1 MRRRWLC
8 GALAALALGLSG
20 CAAGMPEASPS
31 PSDTGTERIAT
42 ATPSEATSAAPVAPS
57 ATPRANL
64 AVTVDGK
71 RLMGQGLREEDETF
85 LPLVETAQALGYTA
99 DVAQTQADG
108 RTRCVHTFS
117 MGEDAGREVTV
128 SYLVQDNTVTDVQF
142 ARGKLIVHVD
152 RVLQFE
158 GDTVYAP
165 EDFFEEAMEAEI
177 DDEDGRV
184 TVLSAAGRGAT
195 SAPGA
200 TQAPGTT
207 VSPG

>member
-1 MRRRWLC
+1 MRRRRLY

-31 PSDTGTERIAT
+31 PSGTGTEQVAT
-42 ATPSEATSAAPVAPS
+42 ATPSEAASAAPAGPS

-71 RLMGQGLREEDETF
+71 RLMGQGLRAEDETF
-85 LPLVETAQALGYTA
+85 LPLVETARALGYAA
-99 DVAQTQADG
+99 DVAETQSDG
-108 RTRCVHTFS
+108 RKRCVHTFS
-117 MGEDAGREVTV
+117 MEGDAATEVTV
-128 SYLVQDNTVTDVQF
+128 SYLVQDNTVTDIQF
-142 ARGKLIVHVD
+142 ARGKLIVPVD
-152 RVLQFE
+152 RVLQVE

-184 TVLSAAGRGAT
+184 TVLSVAGRAAASAT
-195 SAPGA
+195 G
-200 TQAPGTT
+200 
-207 VSPG
+207 SPG